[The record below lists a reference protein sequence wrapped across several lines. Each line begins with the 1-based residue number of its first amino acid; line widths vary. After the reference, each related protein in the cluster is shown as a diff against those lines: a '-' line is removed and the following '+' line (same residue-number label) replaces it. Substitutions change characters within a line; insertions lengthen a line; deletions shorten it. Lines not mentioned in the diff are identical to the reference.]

1 MEAFLDEKLF
11 LLLLIQFK
19 KLLKNNKLNLLKHTI
34 TIDGTNNK
42 VNVGTGITLDATNGV
57 IQVPDLQVTGTTGT
71 LNPPVMTT
79 TQRDDLDPDTGS
91 LIFNSTSGQLEVWNG
106 TSWAGVGAVN
116 NLTISNL

>member
-1 MEAFLDEKLF
+1 MVSAGSYNEVLSVKADGSSAF
-11 LLLLIQFK
+11 
-19 KLLKNNKLNLLKHTI
+19 
-34 TIDGTNNK
+34 
-42 VNVGTGITLDATNGV
+42 TGAV
-57 IQVPDLQVTGTTGT
+57 QVAS
-71 LNPPVMTT
+71 MTT

>member
-1 MEAFLDEKLF
+1 MGNTA
-11 LLLLIQFK
+11 LIVEGHGRITGVLTVGQSS
-19 KLLKNNKLNLLKHTI
+19 I

-71 LNPPVMTT
+71 LNPPLMTT
-79 TQRDDLDPDTGS
+79 TQRDALDPSTGA